1 MPAVFLSYR
10 RADCPDTVKLLYE
23 RLKARL
29 PRWKIFYD
37 HTSIDAGE
45 AFPERLR
52 KEVIAADVVLAVIGP
67 RWLPLLRERR
77 NGAIDHV
84 REEIRLAVES
94 ERTLVP
100 VAVMNA
106 AIPSEAELADCEE
119 LQPLARRNGWPLRP
133 EPDFDSDFE
142 RLATFFDRQAP
153 NEVLGTVL
161 AGKYKM
167 IREIGKGGMGV
178 VYLAEQVQP
187 KRLVAVKLIKPGMDS
202 QEVLARFDA
211 ERQAL
216 AVMDHPNIARVLD
229 AGVAAS
235 GRPYF
240 VMEYVKGEPITDFCD
255 AKKLTPNERLTLVQK
270 VCHAIQHAHQKA
282 IIHRDVKPSNILV
295 ELMDGRPEPKVI
307 DFGLAKALGGKLT
320 DKTLVTETGRTVGTL
335 LYSSPEQA
343 AGRTHEVDTRTD
355 IYSLGAVLYEL
366 LAGTPPFSMDQL
378 QKVGDEAI
386 KRTIMEAT
394 PARPSTKLSS
404 SRALPT
410 IAAGRRIDPA
420 KLPKFV
426 RGDLDRIVMKSLE
439 KEPKDRYGTAN
450 DLADDLARFLAGEPV
465 KARPVH
471 GWERAW
477 KWAKRRPVQSGLAA
491 GLVLAIAAGT
501 IASWLF
507 AAKAERE
514 AANALAERDRANRE
528 RDVANEQKRRTRE
541 ALDSMIS
548 DQMIERLATQK
559 VLTEA
564 QHQFLRHAIA
574 YYQDFAAAEGT
585 DEAGRAMEASAYF
598 RVGSLLQRLGQN
610 REAEPPLRA
619 AKGLYERLAA
629 DYPAVPAHRREL
641 ARCLGALAVLLV
653 EHGQLVEAE
662 AAYQSARAL
671 QERLVAEEPSDR
683 EHRSDL
689 ALVLDHLGVLLN
701 RTGRNLESES
711 AHRAALAIREKLAAD
726 FPAEAGY
733 RESLAGGHTNLGK
746 LLYDQNRC
754 AESETSYRA
763 AATIY
768 EKLASDFP
776 TVPEYREDIART
788 QNGIG
793 ILLVETQRYAAAE
806 PAFRAALS
814 VQQQLVADYPG
825 VPLYRRDLARTH
837 NGLGVLYKRQGK
849 FADAQSAYRA
859 AASVQEK
866 LVTDYPTDIE
876 YAIDLASGYGNV
888 GSALSDAGDHAGA
901 LAWHTKAVERMTP
914 IVTRDP
920 RLVSARETLRNG
932 HWGRA
937 VDYKRLRQYTEA
949 LPEWERA
956 LEFDDGGFRAT
967 IRRGKA
973 DCLARLGRVADA
985 VALLEQAAPGADASA
1000 TAFYHSAGV
1009 LAVAAGQDSTAGDK
1023 HAARAVDYL
1032 RRALSHGYDD
1042 VRHLVH
1048 DDDLTPLRRRAD
1060 YATLLWEI
1068 AEATSAPANSTA
1080 NARN

>member
-1 MPAVFLSYR
+1 MPAIFLSYR

-45 AFPERLR
+45 AFPDRLY
-52 KEVIAADVVLAVIGP
+52 KEIVAADVVLAVIGP
-67 RWLPLLRERR
+67 QWLPLLRERR
-77 NGAIDHV
+77 NGAVDHV

-94 ERTLVP
+94 ERMLIP

-106 AIPSEAELADCEE
+106 AIPSETDLADFEE
-119 LQPLARRNGWPLRP
+119 VRPLARRNGWPVRP
-133 EPDFDSDFE
+133 EPDFDTDFE

-153 NEVLGTVL
+153 NEILGTVL
-161 AGKYKM
+161 AGKCKM

-178 VYLAEQVQP
+178 VYLAEQIQP

-202 QEVLARFDA
+202 HEVLARFDA

-216 AVMDHPNIARVLD
+216 AVMDHPNIAKVLD

-240 VMEYVKGEPITDFCD
+240 VMEYVKGEPITEFCD
-255 AKKLTPNERLTLVQK
+255 SKKLTPNDRLTLLQK

-295 ELMDGRPEPKVI
+295 ELVDGRPEPKVI

-366 LAGTPPFSMDQL
+366 LAGSPPFSIELL

-410 IAAGRRIDPA
+410 IAAERRIDSA
-420 KLPKFV
+420 KLPRFV

-477 KWAKRRPVQSGLAA
+477 KLAKRRPVQSGLAA
-491 GLVLAIAAGT
+491 ALVLAIAAGT
-501 IASWLF
+501 IASWMF

-514 AANALAERDRANRE
+514 ADNALVERDRANRE

-548 DQMIERLATQK
+548 DQMLERLATQK
-559 VLTEA
+559 ELTEA
-564 QHQFLRHAIA
+564 QRQFLRQAIA
-574 YYQDFAAAEGT
+574 YYRDFAASEAT
-585 DEAGRAMEASAYF
+585 DQAGRAMEASAYF

-610 REAEPPLRA
+610 REAESPLRA
-619 AKGLYERLAA
+619 ATTLYERLAV
-629 DYPAVPAHRREL
+629 DYSAVPAYRREL
-641 ARCLGALAVLLV
+641 ARSRGALAVLLADS
-653 EHGQLVEAE
+653 GRLPEAE
-662 AAYQSARAL
+662 VAYRSARTL
-671 QERLVAEEPSDR
+671 QEKLVAEKPSDP
-683 EHRSDL
+683 EHRADL
-689 ALVLDHLGVLLN
+689 ALAIDHLGVLFN
-701 RTGRNLESES
+701 RTGRNAESES
-711 AHRAALAIREKLAAD
+711 AHRAALVIREKLVAD

-733 RESLAGGHTNLGK
+733 RESLAAGHTNIGK
-746 LLYDQNRC
+746 LLYDQGRA

-793 ILLVETQRYAAAE
+793 ILFVETQRYAAAE
-806 PAFRAALS
+806 PAFRVALS
-814 VQQQLVADYPG
+814 VQQRLVADYPA

-837 NGLGVLYKRQGK
+837 NGLGVLFKRQRK
-849 FADAQSAYRA
+849 FAEAQSAYRA

-866 LVTDYPTDIE
+866 LVADYPTVVE

-888 GSALSDAGDHAGA
+888 GSALSDAGDLTGA
-901 LAWHTKAVERMTP
+901 LAWHTKAVECMAP
-914 IVTRDP
+914 IVARDP
-920 RLVSARETLRNG
+920 RLVQARDTLRNG
-932 HWGRA
+932 HWGQA
-937 VDYKRLRQYTEA
+937 VDYKRLRQYSES
-949 LPEWERA
+949 LFEWDRA
-956 LEFDDGGFRAT
+956 LEFDDGGFQAT
-967 IRRGKA
+967 LRRGKA
-973 DCLARLGRVADA
+973 DCLARLGRVGEAI
-985 VALLEQAAPGADASA
+985 ALMDQAAPGADASA
-1000 TAFYHSAGV
+1000 SAFYHSAGV
-1009 LAVAAGQDSTAGDK
+1009 LATAAGKDATAADR

-1032 RRALSHGYDD
+1032 RRAVAHGYDD
-1042 VRHLVH
+1042 FAYLLQ

-1060 YATLLWEI
+1060 YAALLWVV
-1068 AEATSAPANSTA
+1068 AEAAP
-1080 NARN
+1080 NAQK